1 MKLKTF
7 TALITVAVQDHE
19 EMPHEFAISER
30 IRNVLE
36 GTKPADYPSVQACHA
51 SVVQGDVMMDP
62 FLSLRT
68 TEKGGLMQLNALG
81 HTLQMVKDQHEL
93 LHSRLHEEP
102 KIPPPTQN
110 EGSDID

>member
-1 MKLKTF
+1 MQLKTF
-7 TALITVAVQDHE
+7 TALITIAVNDGE

-30 IRNVLE
+30 IQNALE
-36 GTKPADYPSVQACHA
+36 GKHVPTHPHAQACHA
-51 SVVQGDVMMDP
+51 SVVPGDVVMDP

-81 HTLQMVKDQHEL
+81 HTLQMVKDQHAL
-93 LHSRLHEEP
+93 LHSRLHEAP
-102 KIPPPTQN
+102 KMPPPTQN